1 MGIKTSGDSSEY
13 MNAVDIWAIGC
24 IAHEMLMQ
32 VLPFP
37 NISKLSLYCTRPEFP
52 RNSMLLK
59 NISRKGMDIVES
71 MLAFHP
77 ERRITAKEALASE
90 WLRLEEEGWEGMER
104 KDSAGPALPK
114 VPASISRAE
123 IANGDSLLAN
133 SKSGFHN
140 LVHIITTVENRRTA
154 ELLLRV
160 LRYRLQMGF
169 LSEDPFDEVDYFCR

>member
-1 MGIKTSGDSSEY
+1 
-13 MNAVDIWAIGC
+13 
-24 IAHEMLMQ
+24 
-32 VLPFP
+32 
-37 NISKLSLYCTRPEFP
+37 
-52 RNSMLLK
+52 
-59 NISRKGMDIVES
+59 
-71 MLAFHP
+71 
-77 ERRITAKEALASE
+77 
-90 WLRLEEEGWEGMER
+90 MER

-123 IANGDSLLAN
+123 IANGDLLLAN

-140 LVHIITTVENRRTA
+140 LVHITTTVENRRTA